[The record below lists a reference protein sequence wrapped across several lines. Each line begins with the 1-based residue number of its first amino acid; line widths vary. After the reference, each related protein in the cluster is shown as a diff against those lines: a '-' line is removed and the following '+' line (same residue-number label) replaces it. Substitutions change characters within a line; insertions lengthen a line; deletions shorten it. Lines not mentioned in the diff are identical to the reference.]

1 MTATVMQEKK
11 KPLTGEQLG
20 DFCDQMAAMLHSGCT
35 PGDSCGA
42 LAQDGAD
49 EIAVTAGEMT
59 KLLEDG
65 WPFAYSA
72 EKTGVF
78 PAYAL
83 GVFTTAEQS
92 GRLEESLDRLADYY
106 RRQESLQTRMRSALT
121 YPAALLGM
129 MCAVLGVLVFW
140 VLPMFRGVYDSLTGS
155 LAASAY
161 SYVSAA
167 GIIGVVGLVVS
178 GVLAAALVTL
188 SLILGSS
195 RGQEALLPRLQK
207 LPLTRD
213 AFRGLALSRLTDTL
227 STLLASGTDPVSAM
241 ELALSQCSHEA
252 LRASLTGSEALLSQ
266 GEGFARVLS
275 PVLPARY
282 ARLLRVGE
290 TGGSLTDALAS
301 LSRQMGT
308 EAEGQIK
315 KLIDETEPALM
326 GFLTLSVGMTLLSV
340 MLPLLGILGAV

>member
-1 MTATVMQEKK
+1 MTATATQEKK

-35 PGDSCGA
+35 PADSCGA

-49 EIAVTAGEMT
+49 AVACAAGEMT
-59 KLLEDG
+59 GLLEEG
-65 WPFAYSA
+65 WSFAYSA

-78 PAYAL
+78 PTYAL

-106 RRQESLQTRMRSALT
+106 RRQESLQTRMRSVLT

-140 VLPMFRGVYDSLTGS
+140 VIPMFRGVYGSLTGS
-155 LAASAY
+155 LASSAY
-161 SYVSAA
+161 AYVSAA
-167 GIIGVVGLVVS
+167 GVIGVVGLVIS
-178 GVLAAALVTL
+178 GVMAAALVAL

-207 LPLTRD
+207 LPLTRN
-213 AFRGLALSRLTDTL
+213 AFRGLALSQLTDTL

-241 ELALSQCSHEA
+241 ELALSQCTHDG
-252 LRASLTGSEALLSQ
+252 LRASLAGSETLLSQ

-290 TGGSLTDALAS
+290 AGGSLADALAT

-308 EAEGQIK
+308 EAEGEIQ
-315 KLIDETEPALM
+315 KLIDGTEPVLM
-326 GFLTLSVGMTLLSV
+326 GFLTLTVGMTLLSV